1 MSTQLNAQQGLTNL
15 TPIKVIHILISLAIM
30 VCFKFVPAAEPL
42 TPLGVEVIG
51 IFLGMLYGWLIANDS
66 FWPSIFGLLFL
77 GLSSYSTVPAV
88 LRDGFGNST
97 VLLLFFFFAF
107 TNIISA
113 AGITEYIARWIVSRK
128 VVQGRPYLLTLMIF
142 LAMCALVIMVSCAA
156 ATMVI
161 FPLIKEI
168 CRLYGVKPGSKWAS
182 ITLVGTIC
190 VGCSFYMLLPFKS
203 LPAVVFSS
211 YTQMSGGD
219 SIALVPY
226 LAIVVVITAITM
238 ALLLVLMKF
247 VLRCDVSVIASFVP
261 KTFIVSTVL
270 NNVGATG
277 ILLGA
282 VGVYIMV
289 SLKEGMPAVQ
299 LFSKNIGWSI
309 IFILAAALSIADA
322 MAAESTGISA
332 WLVELITPVV
342 QGKSPLVLTA
352 VMCVVGMA
360 LTNVAN
366 NIATAAMLTPIAYS
380 VGIACGANPA
390 ALAVCVL
397 LATNMGMATPPA
409 SAPAAI
415 VHGEKEWI
423 PGSDAVKYGLVC
435 CGITLVLILAVI
447 FPMANVMF

>member
-1 MSTQLNAQQGLTNL
+1 MSTQLKAQQGLTNL

-226 LAIVVVITAITM
+226 LRSRQKLQPVRWSASWVSSSA
-238 ALLLVLMKF
+238 AVLPPFLSVARSSASCSAHSRLTVPVRLTSWM
-247 VLRCDVSVIASFVP
+247 VLDV
-261 KTFIVSTVL
+261 
-270 NNVGATG
+270 
-277 ILLGA
+277 
-282 VGVYIMV
+282 
-289 SLKEGMPAVQ
+289 
-299 LFSKNIGWSI
+299 
-309 IFILAAALSIADA
+309 
-322 MAAESTGISA
+322 
-332 WLVELITPVV
+332 
-342 QGKSPLVLTA
+342 
-352 VMCVVGMA
+352 
-360 LTNVAN
+360 
-366 NIATAAMLTPIAYS
+366 
-380 VGIACGANPA
+380 
-390 ALAVCVL
+390 
-397 LATNMGMATPPA
+397 A
-409 SAPAAI
+409 SAIWFRQTRGA
-415 VHGEKEWI
+415 
-423 PGSDAVKYGLVC
+423 
-435 CGITLVLILAVI
+435 
-447 FPMANVMF
+447 

>member
-1 MSTQLNAQQGLTNL
+1 MSTQLNAQQRLTNL

-97 VLLLFFFFAF
+97 VLLLF
-107 TNIISA
+107 
-113 AGITEYIARWIVSRK
+113 
-128 VVQGRPYLLTLMIF
+128 P
-142 LAMCALVIMVSCAA
+142 
-156 ATMVI
+156 
-161 FPLIKEI
+161 
-168 CRLYGVKPGSKWAS
+168 
-182 ITLVGTIC
+182 
-190 VGCSFYMLLPFKS
+190 
-203 LPAVVFSS
+203 
-211 YTQMSGGD
+211 
-219 SIALVPY
+219 
-226 LAIVVVITAITM
+226 
-238 ALLLVLMKF
+238 
-247 VLRCDVSVIASFVP
+247 SFVP

>member
-1 MSTQLNAQQGLTNL
+1 
-15 TPIKVIHILISLAIM
+15 
-30 VCFKFVPAAEPL
+30 
-42 TPLGVEVIG
+42 
-51 IFLGMLYGWLIANDS
+51 
-66 FWPSIFGLLFL
+66 
-77 GLSSYSTVPAV
+77 
-88 LRDGFGNST
+88 
-97 VLLLFFFFAF
+97 
-107 TNIISA
+107 
-113 AGITEYIARWIVSRK
+113 
-128 VVQGRPYLLTLMIF
+128 
-142 LAMCALVIMVSCAA
+142 
-156 ATMVI
+156 
-161 FPLIKEI
+161 
-168 CRLYGVKPGSKWAS
+168 
-182 ITLVGTIC
+182 
-190 VGCSFYMLLPFKS
+190 
-203 LPAVVFSS
+203 
-211 YTQMSGGD
+211 
-219 SIALVPY
+219 
-226 LAIVVVITAITM
+226 M

-247 VLRCDVSVIASFVP
+247 VLRCDVSVIASSNKSMEELPKLSRYQKFIMVFFVAVIVLLLFPSFVP

-352 VMCVVGMA
+352 VMCVVGI
-360 LTNVAN
+360 

>member
-247 VLRCDVSVIASFVP
+247 VLRCDVSVIASSNKSMEELPKLSRYQKFIMVFFVAVIVLLLFLLFVFECLRMASRARDMAGRLFCTGMAALVGFQSFTNIAVATGVFP
-261 KTFIVSTVL
+261 NTGLPLPFISYGVSSL
-270 NNVGATG
+270 ASLYIGIG
-277 ILLGA
+277 ILLN
-282 VGVYIMV
+282 VG
-289 SLKEGMPAVQ
+289 LQQRKLE
-299 LFSKNIGWSI
+299 F
-309 IFILAAALSIADA
+309 
-322 MAAESTGISA
+322 
-332 WLVELITPVV
+332 
-342 QGKSPLVLTA
+342 
-352 VMCVVGMA
+352 
-360 LTNVAN
+360 
-366 NIATAAMLTPIAYS
+366 
-380 VGIACGANPA
+380 
-390 ALAVCVL
+390 
-397 LATNMGMATPPA
+397 
-409 SAPAAI
+409 
-415 VHGEKEWI
+415 
-423 PGSDAVKYGLVC
+423 
-435 CGITLVLILAVI
+435 
-447 FPMANVMF
+447 

>member
-1 MSTQLNAQQGLTNL
+1 MSTQLKAQQGLTNL

-238 ALLLVLMKF
+238 ALLLF
-247 VLRCDVSVIASFVP
+247 PSFVP

>member
-1 MSTQLNAQQGLTNL
+1 MSTQLKAQQGLTNL

-182 ITLVGTIC
+182 ITWWAQSVWAAPSTCCCRSSLC
-190 VGCSFYMLLPFKS
+190 PLWCSPAIPRCPAATPSRLSPIWRSWSSSPLLPW
-203 LPAVVFSS
+203 P
-211 YTQMSGGD
+211 
-219 SIALVPY
+219 
-226 LAIVVVITAITM
+226 
-238 ALLLVLMKF
+238 
-247 VLRCDVSVIASFVP
+247 
-261 KTFIVSTVL
+261 
-270 NNVGATG
+270 
-277 ILLGA
+277 
-282 VGVYIMV
+282 
-289 SLKEGMPAVQ
+289 
-299 LFSKNIGWSI
+299 
-309 IFILAAALSIADA
+309 
-322 MAAESTGISA
+322 
-332 WLVELITPVV
+332 
-342 QGKSPLVLTA
+342 
-352 VMCVVGMA
+352 
-360 LTNVAN
+360 
-366 NIATAAMLTPIAYS
+366 
-380 VGIACGANPA
+380 
-390 ALAVCVL
+390 
-397 LATNMGMATPPA
+397 
-409 SAPAAI
+409 
-415 VHGEKEWI
+415 
-423 PGSDAVKYGLVC
+423 C
-435 CGITLVLILAVI
+435 CWC
-447 FPMANVMF
+447 

>member
-247 VLRCDVSVIASFVP
+247 VLRCDVSVIASSNKSMEELPKLSRYQKFIMVFFVAVIVLLLFPSFVP

-342 QGKSPLVLTA
+342 QGKSLSSSPQ
-352 VMCVVGMA
+352 
-360 LTNVAN
+360 
-366 NIATAAMLTPIAYS
+366 
-380 VGIACGANPA
+380 
-390 ALAVCVL
+390 
-397 LATNMGMATPPA
+397 
-409 SAPAAI
+409 
-415 VHGEKEWI
+415 
-423 PGSDAVKYGLVC
+423 
-435 CGITLVLILAVI
+435 
-447 FPMANVMF
+447 